1 MRKPHRVHCDGI
13 DREAR
18 VISEGHTREARVN
31 FMAAALLA
39 EKLAKAN
46 DCDCASLLL
55 TAALL
60 EADAQEPPPPRRN
73 PVAMCGPRIVV
84 NGVFAGPRPE
94 DL

>member
-1 MRKPHRVHCDGI
+1 MT
-13 DREAR
+13 
-18 VISEGHTREARVN
+18 EGRTREARVN

-39 EKLAKAN
+39 EKLAAAHN
-46 DCDCASLLL
+46 CDCASILL

-60 EADAQEPPPPRRN
+60 EADATEPPPPRRN

>member
-1 MRKPHRVHCDGI
+1 MT
-13 DREAR
+13 
-18 VISEGHTREARVN
+18 EGRTREARVN

-60 EADAQEPPPPRRN
+60 EADAQEPPPRRN